1 MTVTT
6 DSDHNL
12 NFRTAVTLENLTF
25 ECDSGG
31 GPSQALFPPSEGDNN
46 GPVTS
51 RFSVQEIPNRNQFV
65 VDVGVST
72 ISHEYIS
79 GGNVTN
85 TPFYGITTAVYDEV
99 VGILTVTTDVNHN
112 FTENISVKLEN
123 LVFECDSGGGIE
135 TAFFPPAQGDGNGAD
150 IDIFD
155 VIKFTANT
163 FEVKV
168 GPSTIA
174 HDFIEGG
181 RVSISTEALFPSG
194 RFGNIF
200 TVNEVEDSTTF
211 NAYVGFSTYPSDY
224 VSGGQVETFIV
235 RPYDGQ
241 VVYFDEIYDTIDSIT
256 ITNPGSGYTTPPL
269 VTIDD
274 PNTEWGITAK
284 GVVSISFD
292 GKVTGVDLVSN
303 GRGYFHGQ
311 QFNVTIDPPTD
322 GVTATAVV
330 NRTPTYYVVSEAS
343 PVVNGITTVTFTE
356 RLPYSV
362 GLGTTVPFFK
372 QSRVL
377 ASSQAFEYIGAGN
390 TALTALPQ
398 RGGIV
403 VPENEVVNL
412 NGGLVIY
419 TSTDQAGNFKIGDG
433 VTINQLSGS
442 ITGDDYERSLFA
454 TITPFILALGGE

>member
-1 MTVTT
+1 MDVAAYLRGI
-6 DSDHNL
+6 SGGPVVL
-12 NFRTAVTLENLTF
+12 M
-25 ECDSGG
+25 CDSGG
-31 GPSQALFPPSEGDNN
+31 GLQ
-46 GPVTS
+46 
-51 RFSVQEIPNRNQFV
+51 
-65 VDVGVST
+65 
-72 ISHEYIS
+72 
-79 GGNVTN
+79 
-85 TPFYGITTAVYDEV
+85 TAY
-99 VGILTVTTDVNHN
+99 
-112 FTENISVKLEN
+112 
-123 LVFECDSGGGIE
+123 
-135 TAFFPPAQGDGNGAD
+135 FPPAQGDGNGAE

-155 VIKFTANT
+155 VVSTGSTT
-163 FEVKV
+163 FEVNV
-168 GPSTIA
+168 GASTIT
-174 HDFIEGG
+174 HGYIEGG
-181 RVSISTEALFPSG
+181 RVSISTEAFFPSG

-200 TVNEVEDSTTF
+200 TVNEVEASNRF

-224 VSGGQVETFIV
+224 VSGGEVETFIV

-241 VVYFDEIYDTIDSIT
+241 VVFFDDLYDSIDSIT
-256 ITNPGSGYTTPPL
+256 ITNPGTGYSTPPL
-269 VTIDD
+269 VTISDA
-274 PNTEWGITAK
+274 TEPWGITAK
-284 GVVSISFD
+284 GVVSITFD
-292 GKVTGVDLVSN
+292 GKVSVIDLVSN
-303 GRGYFHGQ
+303 GRGYHHAANVQ
-311 QFNVTIDPPTD
+311 VTIGEPDDPN
-322 GVTATAVV
+322 GIRAEAVA
-330 NRTPTYYVVSEAS
+330 NRLPTYYVVSEAS

-390 TALTALPQ
+390 TALLALPQ

-403 VPENEVVNL
+403 RPENEVVNL